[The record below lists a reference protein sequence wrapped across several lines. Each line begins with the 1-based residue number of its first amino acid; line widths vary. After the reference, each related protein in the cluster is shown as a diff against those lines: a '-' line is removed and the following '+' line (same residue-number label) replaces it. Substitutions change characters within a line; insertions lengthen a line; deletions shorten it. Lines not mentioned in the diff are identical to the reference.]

1 MSNERRKYFFV
12 CENFESGSFKT
23 LRRKRCR
30 ICGPPL
36 LHYLHSRKRAL
47 PETSRPLFNGS
58 MFGVAV
64 CFTGFA
70 SRGNTVNHLAD
81 LVHFMGGSVRRDFS
95 GKITHLVANLAQ
107 GQKYKVKFDKL
118 RFCYIGFVCFH
129 TCYSLYLLYYILSIF
144 Y

>member
-1 MSNERRKYFFV
+1 MSNERRKYFFI
-12 CENFESGSFKT
+12 CEDFESESFKT

-70 SRGNTVNHLAD
+70 SRGNIVNQLAD

-107 GQKYKVKFDKL
+107 GQKYKVCFTIL
-118 RFCYIGFVCFH
+118 FCLFM
-129 TCYSLYLLYYILSIF
+129 
-144 Y
+144 